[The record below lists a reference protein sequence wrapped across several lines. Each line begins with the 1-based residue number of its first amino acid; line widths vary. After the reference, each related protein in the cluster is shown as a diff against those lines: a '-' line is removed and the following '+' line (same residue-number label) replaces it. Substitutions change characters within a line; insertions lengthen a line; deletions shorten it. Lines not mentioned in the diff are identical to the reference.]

1 MSEKT
6 RRKKDGGRA
15 DKSNAQQRE
24 ANSDPARKAE
34 LSDNAEDKTEMTDEQ
49 RAAQSQQ
56 TKKAMGE
63 R

>member
-1 MSEKT
+1 MSEKK
-6 RRKKDGGRA
+6 RQKKDGERKN
-15 DKSNAQQRE
+15 KSNAQQRE

-34 LSDNAEDKTEMTDEQ
+34 LSDNVEDKTEMTDEQ